1 MPQSSEKQVTYSDV
15 VKHWATVVASIA
27 GVVYVFGFIVI
38 YSSLTYFGISNLELL
53 QTKYFSAGLCFLFY
67 LILAGGYLFPPSG
80 TLFLQFVVLQNA
92 KKAILIMVSVLIIQY
107 LLTYFIMNLTMR
119 IPGTEIKNL
128 WLDALIWVIYTFG
141 AASVA
146 TCLPYIISAR
156 VLKYSQPFTL
166 SMDNRM
172 INLGIVIEVIA
183 LVFLAAVFGL
193 MYYLNVN
200 QAFGGGRPS
209 IVRLISY
216 PDQTQIINQLI
227 PPSGDGQT
235 ESNISAPLLLLHE
248 TSTSYVVIS
257 PFFEL
262 NLPAVKG
269 NTLGVTPDNRFI
281 QAVVVNKKIIAGIQY
296 LTIRYGFP

>member
-1 MPQSSEKQVTYSDV
+1 MPQVSEKQATYLDTI
-15 VKHWATVVASIA
+15 KNLATVVASIT
-27 GVVYVFGFIVI
+27 GLIYVFGFIVI
-38 YSSLTYFGISNLELL
+38 YSSLTYFGISNLELF

-80 TLFLQFVVLQNA
+80 ALFLQFVVLKNGR
-92 KKAILIMVSVLIIQY
+92 KAILIIVSALIVQY
-107 LLTYFIMNLTMR
+107 LLTYFVMSMTIR
-119 IPGTEIKNL
+119 IPGVEIKNL
-128 WLDALIWVIYTFG
+128 WLDALIWVVYTSS

-146 TCLPYIISAR
+146 TCVPYMINNSILKSSQSSA
-156 VLKYSQPFTL
+156 S
-166 SMDNRM
+166 NRTV
-172 INLGIVIEVIA
+172 NLGIFIEVIA
-183 LVFLAAVFGL
+183 LIFLAALFGL
-193 MYYLNVN
+193 TYYLNIN

-227 PPSGDGQT
+227 PPSGDSQT
-235 ESNISAPLLLLHE
+235 ESNITSPLLLLHE
-248 TSTSYVVIS
+248 TNTSYVVIS

-269 NTLGVTPDNRFI
+269 NMLGVTPDNRFI
-281 QAVVVNKKIIAGIQY
+281 QAVVVDKKIVAGIQY